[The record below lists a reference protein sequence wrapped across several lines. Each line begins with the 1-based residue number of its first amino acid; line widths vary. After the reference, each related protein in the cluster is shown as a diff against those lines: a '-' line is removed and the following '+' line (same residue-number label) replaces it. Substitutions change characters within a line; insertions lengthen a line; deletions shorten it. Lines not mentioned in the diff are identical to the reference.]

1 MSIII
6 SILGFSFLVFI
17 HELGHFIFA
26 RLTGMKVE
34 KFSIGFG
41 PAIYSFGKETV
52 YQIALFPFGGFVQ
65 IKGLTPEPDA
75 GRERRET
82 PPLKDL
88 ADLEREWGGEGQVF
102 SPVEDFDEAVEKS
115 EARGAHGFELDAEYE
130 REALLSETDE
140 ERAQR
145 EAEALEG
152 SFLSKSLWSR
162 FLVVS
167 GGPLFNVIFT
177 FLVFGGMFAAHSAFN
192 FQGHPSTSLVIDEV
206 SGAAAAA
213 GLKSGDV
220 LISIDGEPI
229 ERFSTLRQRT
239 INSEG
244 KALAITIAR
253 PPQSE
258 LRAYT
263 TQDLYQECTQGLRKY
278 SAEQESAEKREKITE
293 ERIHEFC
300 EPRQGLILYKGTSV
314 ASWERLTFSITPEN
328 RAEEGETPL
337 YRLGVAPARDR
348 FGGDSLWGN
357 TKLAWGEVV
366 YIVEMMGT
374 KIYRAIKGEETV
386 EVASVVK
393 ITAISADTV
402 KRGNEWF
409 IQFLAFLS
417 LNLAFLNLLPFPALD
432 GGRLIFLGIEA
443 LTRRPVPP
451 KIEMMV
457 HAFGIL
463 ILLTLTVWVTAKD
476 IFSLL

>member
-17 HELGHFIFA
+17 HELGHFLFA

-41 PAIYSFGKETV
+41 PAIYRFGKDTV

-65 IKGLTPEPDA
+65 IKGLTPETSSEP
-75 GRERRET
+75 ERPRPQNLEE
-82 PPLKDL
+82 
-88 ADLEREWGGEGQVF
+88 LERAWGAQGEVF
-102 SPVEDFDEAVEKS
+102 APVEDFDDAVKRS
-115 EARGAHGFELDAEYE
+115 ESGDAAPLAEE
-130 REALLSETDE
+130 QLFIETEE

-145 EAEALEG
+145 EAEELEG
-152 SFLSKSLWSR
+152 SFMSKSLWSR

-192 FQGHPSTSLVIDEV
+192 FKGHPATSLVIDEV
-206 SGAAAAA
+206 DGAAARA
-213 GLKSGDV
+213 GMLPGDV
-220 LISIDGEPI
+220 LLAVNDEPI
-229 ERFSTLRQRT
+229 KGFGVLRQRT
-239 INSEG
+239 IDSEG
-244 KALAITIAR
+244 EALKITVAR
-253 PPQSE
+253 PPTPETRAFAKGDLHQE
-258 LRAYT
+258 CLDTLRAHNEKVKA
-263 TQDLYQECTQGLRKY
+263 QDPNAPQPKVKLRAI
-278 SAEQESAEKREKITE
+278 SEEKIDE
-293 ERIHEFC
+293 AC
-300 EPRQGLILYKGTSV
+300 NPQVGLILYRGVSEPD
-314 ASWERLTFSITPEN
+314 WERVDFTVKPEN
-328 RAEEGETPL
+328 RAAEGERPR
-337 YRLGVAPARDR
+337 YRIGVTPARDR
-348 FGGDSLWGN
+348 FGGEGLIGN
-357 TKLAWGEVV
+357 SALAWGEVV
-366 YIVEMMGT
+366 YIVEMMSD
-374 KIYRAIKGEETV
+374 KIMKGIRGEETV

-409 IQFLAFLS
+409 LQFLAFLS

-451 KIEMMV
+451 RIEMMV

-476 IFSLL
+476 IFSLM